1 MNDGISM
8 PESHSTWDF
17 SSLTKDGTVPP
28 AVKAWSLNHWTPRE
42 VPGLETRELALSPS
56 LA

>member
-42 VPGLETRELALSPS
+42 ISGLVS
-56 LA
+56 L